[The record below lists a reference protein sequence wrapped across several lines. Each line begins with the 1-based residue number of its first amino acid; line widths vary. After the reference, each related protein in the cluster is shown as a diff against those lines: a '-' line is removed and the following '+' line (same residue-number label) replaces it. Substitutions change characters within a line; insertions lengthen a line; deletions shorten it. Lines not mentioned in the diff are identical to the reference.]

1 MLQSSRFIL
10 AVVLAATSTSSSLAA
25 QQSSAA
31 AATSP
36 PASASGLVADLAR
49 DVAQVESKVIGLAKA
64 VPADKYS
71 WRPGAGVRSVSDLI
85 MHITADNYL
94 FPVILGTPADPST
107 GITSDYSTAQ
117 AFEKRQIPRD
127 SAIAELERSFAFLKK
142 SLSATPEAKLGEKI
156 SMFGQQFTT
165 QQAWL
170 LATVHL
176 HEHLGQFIA
185 YARSNDVKPPWSQ

>member
-1 MLQSSRFIL
+1 MLLTRRISL
-10 AVVLAATSTSSSLAA
+10 AVVLVATSASSLAA
-25 QQSSAA
+25 QQASAA
-31 AATSP
+31 T
-36 PASASGLVADLAR
+36 ASSSTAPASGLVADLLR
-49 DVAQVESKVIGLAKA
+49 DVSQVERKMLGLARA
-64 VPADKYS
+64 VPADKYG
-71 WRPGAGVRSVSDLI
+71 WRPGAGVRSVSDLV
-85 MHITADNYL
+85 MHVAADNYL

-117 AFEKRQIPRD
+117 AFEKRQISRD
-127 SAIAELERSFAFLKK
+127 SAIVELERSFAFLKK
-142 SLSATPEAKLGEKI
+142 SLSATPETKLGDKI

-185 YARSNDVKPPWSQ
+185 YARSNDVKPPWTQ

>member
-1 MLQSSRFIL
+1 MLLTRRITL
-10 AVVLAATSTSSSLAA
+10 AVVLAATSASSLAA
-25 QQSSAA
+25 QQGSAA
-31 AATSP
+31 TAPSTAAP
-36 PASASGLVADLAR
+36 ASGLVADLLR
-49 DVAQVESKVIGLAKA
+49 DVSQVERKMLGLARA
-64 VPADKYS
+64 VPADKYG
-71 WRPGAGVRSVSDLI
+71 WRPGSGVRSVGDLV
-85 MHITADNYL
+85 MHVAADNYL

-117 AFEKRQIPRD
+117 AFEKRQISRD
-127 SAIAELERSFAFLKK
+127 SAIVELERSFAFIKK
-142 SLSATPEAKLGEKI
+142 SLSATPETKLGDKV

-185 YARSNDVKPPWSQ
+185 YARVNEVKPPWTQ

>member
-1 MLQSSRFIL
+1 MLLSRRITL
-10 AVVLAATSTSSSLAA
+10 AVVLAATSASSLAA

-31 AATSP
+31 AASST
-36 PASASGLVADLAR
+36 PAPASGLVADLLR
-49 DVAQVESKVIGLAKA
+49 DVGQVEQKMIGLARA
-64 VPADKYS
+64 VPADKYA

-85 MHITADNYL
+85 MHVAADNYL
-94 FPVILGTPADPST
+94 FPVILGTPADPAT
-107 GITSDYSTAQ
+107 GITAEYKTAQ
-117 AFEKRQIPRD
+117 AFETRKVSRD
-127 SAIAELERSFAFLKK
+127 SAIVELERSFAFLKK
-142 SLSATPEAKLGEKI
+142 SLSATPEAKLPEKV

-185 YARSNDVKPPWSQ
+185 YARSNGVKPPWSQ

>member
-1 MLQSSRFIL
+1 MRPSLRF
-10 AVVLAATSTSSSLAA
+10 ALAALLLATSATSVAA
-25 QQSSAA
+25 QQAA
-31 AATSP
+31 
-36 PASASGLVADLAR
+36 PASTGLVADLAR
-49 DVAQVESKVIGLAKA
+49 DVEQVERKVIGLAKA
-64 VPADKYS
+64 VPADKYA
-71 WRPGAGVRSVSDLI
+71 WRPGAGVRSVSDLV

-107 GITSDYSTAQ
+107 GITADYNTAQ

-185 YARSNDVKPPWSQ
+185 YARTNDVKPPWAQ

>member
-1 MLQSSRFIL
+1 MLLTSRITL
-10 AVVLAATSTSSSLAA
+10 AVALVATSASSVPA
-25 QQSSAA
+25 QQASAA
-31 AATSP
+31 
-36 PASASGLVADLAR
+36 PAPSTTAPASGLVADLVR
-49 DVAQVESKVIGLAKA
+49 DVSQVERKMLGLARA
-64 VPADKYS
+64 VPADKYG
-71 WRPGAGVRSVSDLI
+71 WRPGAGVRSVGDLV
-85 MHITADNYL
+85 MHVAADNYL

-117 AFEKRQIPRD
+117 AFEKRQISRD
-127 SAIAELERSFAFLKK
+127 SAIVELERSFAFIKK
-142 SLSATPEAKLGEKI
+142 SLSATPETKLGDKV

-185 YARSNDVKPPWSQ
+185 YARVNEVKPPWTQ

>member
-1 MLQSSRFIL
+1 MLVTRRISL
-10 AVVLAATSTSSSLAA
+10 AVVLVAASASSLAA
-25 QQSSAA
+25 QQGSAATAPSSAA
-31 AATSP
+31 P
-36 PASASGLVADLAR
+36 ASGLVADLLR
-49 DVAQVESKVIGLAKA
+49 DVVQVERKMLGLARA
-64 VPADKYS
+64 VPADKYA
-71 WRPGAGVRSVSDLI
+71 WRPGAGVRSVGDLV
-85 MHITADNYL
+85 MHVAADNYL
-94 FPVILGTPADPST
+94 FPVILGTPADAST
-107 GITSDYSTAQ
+107 GVTSDYSTAQ

-127 SAIAELERSFAFLKK
+127 SAIVELERSFAYLKK
-142 SLSATPEAKLGEKI
+142 SLSATPETKLGDKI

>member
-1 MLQSSRFIL
+1 MRSYHRL
-10 AVVLAATSTSSSLAA
+10 ALAALLVASPATSLTA
-25 QQSSAA
+25 QQ
-31 AATSP
+31 AAT
-36 PASASGLVADLAR
+36 GLVADLSR
-49 DVAQVESKVIGLAKA
+49 DVAQVEGKMLGLARA
-64 VPADKYS
+64 IPAEKYS
-71 WRPGAGVRSVSDLI
+71 WRPGPGVRSISDLV
-85 MHITADNYL
+85 MHVAADNYL
-94 FPVILGTPADPST
+94 FPAILGTAPDPSAGVT
-107 GITSDYSTAQ
+107 ADYATAQ

-127 SAIAELERSFAFLKK
+127 SAIVELERSFAFLKK
-142 SLSATPEAKLGEKI
+142 GLSATPETKLGDKV